1 MPIIKQSR
9 RINPLNLDNNTKIGV
24 AFPLNETNLFKG
36 TSDTKTQAKS
46 NLLNLLFTHPGERV
60 NLPTFGVGLKELI
73 FEQKIN
79 IESLKNIIQSQT
91 NRFVPN
97 IYISNLKS
105 EMSEDEHTLNIFL
118 TYIYKLDNSSDS
130 IQFNF
135 RY

>member
-24 AFPLNETNLFKG
+24 AFPLNETNLFTG
-36 TSDTKTQAKS
+36 TNDTKKQAKS
-46 NLLNLLFTHPGERV
+46 NLLNLLLTYPGERV

-79 IESLKNIIQSQT
+79 IESLKNIIQSQI

-105 EMSEDEHTLNIFL
+105 EMSKDEHTLNIFL
-118 TYIYKLDNSSDS
+118 TYVYKLDNSSDS